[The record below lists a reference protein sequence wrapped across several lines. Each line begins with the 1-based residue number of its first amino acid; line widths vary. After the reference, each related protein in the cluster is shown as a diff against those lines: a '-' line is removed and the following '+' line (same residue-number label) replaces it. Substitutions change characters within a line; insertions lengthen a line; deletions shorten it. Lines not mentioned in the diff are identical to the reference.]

1 MSNFIKVPL
10 AINAARSFIASA
22 ISVGTQG
29 AGYTGGGSRVAGT
42 AVASGATTT
51 SGNGTGAQFSVT
63 LTGGTFVLA
72 ITASSNIGEGYKVG
86 DTVTL
91 ASKAASTGV
100 TSFDADIVF
109 EITSAMLVAIEGSAT
124 NEYALIPID
133 NVACVS
139 GVSTTACDVQVLEY
153 NEATSSSAAGKITK
167 YTITVDDA
175 PVTTKA
181 ALQADVAAA
190 IIKAAGAENS
200 QPEVKFT
207 SNAECISVV
216 LS

>member
-10 AINAARSFIASA
+10 AINAARSFVGSA

-51 SGNGTGAQFSVT
+51 SGNGTGAEFSVT

-72 ITASSNIGEGYKVG
+72 ITASNIGEGYKVG

-91 ASKAASTGV
+91 ASKAAATGV

-109 EITSAMLVAIEGSAT
+109 EITSAMLIAIEGSAT
-124 NEYALIPID
+124 NEYALIPIN

-139 GVSTTACDVQVLEY
+139 GVSATACDVQVLEY

-167 YTITVDDA
+167 YTITVDNA

>member
-10 AINAARSFIASA
+10 AINAARSFVGSA

-51 SGNGTGAQFSVT
+51 SGNGTGAEFSVT

-72 ITASSNIGEGYKVG
+72 ITASNIGEGYKVG

-91 ASKAASTGV
+91 ASKAAATGV

-109 EITSAMLVAIEGSAT
+109 EITSAMLIAIEGSAT
-124 NEYALIPID
+124 NEYALIPIN

-139 GVSTTACDVQVLEY
+139 GVSATACDIQILE
-153 NEATSSSAAGKITK
+153 NNFATPTSGSGEVTK
-167 YTITVDDA
+167 YTITVDNA
-175 PVTTKA
+175 PATTKA

>member
-10 AINAARSFIASA
+10 AVNAARSFVSGA
-22 ISVGTQG
+22 ISVGTQDS
-29 AGYTGGGSRVAGT
+29 GYTGGGTRVAGT

-51 SGNGTGAQFSVT
+51 SGSGSGAEFSVT

-72 ITASSNIGEGYKVG
+72 MTASNTGEGYKVG
-86 DTVTL
+86 DTITL
-91 ASKAASTGV
+91 AAIAASTGV
-100 TSFDADIVF
+100 TSFSAGIVV
-109 EITSAMLVAIEGSAT
+109 EITPAMLDAIEGSAT

-139 GVSTTACDVQVLEY
+139 GVSTTACDIQVLEY
-153 NEATSSSAAGKITK
+153 NQATSSQAGGRVTK
-167 YTITVDDA
+167 YTITMDDT

-190 IIKAAGAENS
+190 IIKAASAENS

-207 SNAECISVV
+207 NDAECIKVV

>member
-10 AINAARSFIASA
+10 AIDPARSFIGSE
-22 ISVGTQG
+22 ISVGTLNS
-29 AGYTGGGSRVAGT
+29 GYTGGGTRVAGT
-42 AVASGATTT
+42 SVGSGATTT
-51 SGNGTGAQFSVT
+51 SGNGTGAAFGIT

-72 ITASSNIGEGYKVG
+72 ITATSAIGEGYKVG

-91 ASKAASTGV
+91 AAKAASTGV
-100 TSFDADIVF
+100 TSFSADITF
-109 EITSAMLVAIEGSAT
+109 AITAVMLAAIEGSAT

-139 GVSTTACDVQVLEY
+139 GVSATACDVQVLEY
-153 NEATSSSAAGKITK
+153 NQATSSSASGKVTK
-167 YTITVDDA
+167 YTITVDNA
-175 PVTTKA
+175 PATTKA

-190 IIKAAGAENS
+190 IIKAASAENA

-207 SNAECISVV
+207 SGAECLTVI

>member
-1 MSNFIKVPL
+1 MSNYIKIPL
-10 AINAARSFIASA
+10 ADNPARSFIAGA
-22 ISVGTQG
+22 ISVGTQD

-51 SGNGTGAQFSVT
+51 SGSGSGAEFSVT

-86 DTVTL
+86 DTITL
-91 ASKAASTGV
+91 AAKAASTGV
-100 TSFDADIVF
+100 TSFSTDIVF
-109 EITSAMLVAIEGSAT
+109 EITAAMLAASSGSST
-124 NEYALIPID
+124 EPFFLMPID
-133 NVACVS
+133 NVGAVVK
-139 GVSTTACDVQVLEY
+139 GSTNTEVIVELKQS
-153 NEATSSSAAGKITK
+153 NATGTGADKVAK
-167 YTITVDDA
+167 YTITMDDVPA
-175 PVTTKA
+175 TDKW

-190 IIKAAGAENS
+190 VIKAASAENA

-207 SNAECISVV
+207 SNAECLSVV

>member
-10 AINAARSFIASA
+10 AVNPARSFLGTA
-22 ISVGTQG
+22 ISVGTQDS
-29 AGYTGGGSRVAGT
+29 GYTGGGSRVAGT
-42 AVASGATTT
+42 AVASGTTTT
-51 SGNGTGAQFSVT
+51 SGSGTGAEFSVT

-72 ITASSNIGEGYKVG
+72 ITASLTIGEGYKVG
-86 DTVTL
+86 DTITL
-91 ASKAASTGV
+91 AAKAVSAGV
-100 TSFDADIVF
+100 TSFSADIVV
-109 EITSAMLVAIEGSAT
+109 EVTPAMLVVVEGSAT
-124 NEYALIPID
+124 NEYALIPIN

-139 GVSTTACDVQVLEY
+139 GVSTTACDIQILE
-153 NEATSSSAAGKITK
+153 NNFATPTSGSGEVTK
-167 YTITVDDA
+167 YTITVDNA
-175 PVTTKA
+175 PATTKA

-207 SNAECISVV
+207 NGAECLTVV

>member
-10 AINAARSFIASA
+10 AINPARSFIASA
-22 ISVGTQG
+22 ISVGTLDS
-29 AGYTGGGSRVAGT
+29 GYTGGGTRVAGT
-42 AVASGATTT
+42 SVGSGVTTT
-51 SGNGTGAQFSVT
+51 SGNGSGAAFGIV
-63 LTGGTFVLA
+63 LTASTFALA
-72 ITASSNIGEGYKVG
+72 ITATSTIGEGYKVG
-86 DTVTL
+86 DTITL
-91 ASKAASTGV
+91 AAKAASAGV
-100 TSFDADIVF
+100 TSFSADIVI
-109 EITSAMLVAIEGSAT
+109 EITAAMLVAIEGSAT

-153 NEATSSSAAGKITK
+153 NEASSSSLAGKVTK
-167 YTITVDDA
+167 YTITVDNVPA
-175 PVTTKA
+175 TTKA

-190 IIKAAGAENS
+190 IIKAASAENA

-207 SNAECISVV
+207 SGAECLTVV

>member
-10 AINAARSFIASA
+10 AINAARSFVGSA

-51 SGNGTGAQFSVT
+51 SGNGTGAEFSVT

-72 ITASSNIGEGYKVG
+72 ITASNIGEGYKVG

-91 ASKAASTGV
+91 ASKAAATGV

-109 EITSAMLVAIEGSAT
+109 EITSAMLIAIEGSAT
-124 NEYALIPID
+124 NEYALIPIN

-139 GVSTTACDVQVLEY
+139 GVSATACDIQILA
-153 NEATSSSAAGKITK
+153 NNFATPTSGSGEVTK
-167 YTITVDDA
+167 YTITVDNA
-175 PVTTKA
+175 PATTKA

-200 QPEVKFT
+200 QPEVKFI

>member
-10 AINAARSFIASA
+10 AVNPARSFLGTA
-22 ISVGTQG
+22 ISVGTQDS
-29 AGYTGGGSRVAGT
+29 GYTGGGSRVAGT
-42 AVASGATTT
+42 AVASGTTTT
-51 SGNGTGAQFSVT
+51 SGSGTGAEFSVT

-72 ITASSNIGEGYKVG
+72 ITASLTIGEGYKVG
-86 DTVTL
+86 DTITL
-91 ASKAASTGV
+91 AAKAVSAGV
-100 TSFDADIVF
+100 TSFSADIVV
-109 EITSAMLVAIEGSAT
+109 EVTPAMLVVVEGSAT

-139 GVSTTACDVQVLEY
+139 GVSTTACDIQILE
-153 NEATSSSAAGKITK
+153 NNFATPTSGSGEVTK
-167 YTITVDDA
+167 YTITVDNA
-175 PVTTKA
+175 PATTKA

-207 SNAECISVV
+207 NGAECLTVV